1 MDTIIVREQ
10 RRVSYGAGGK
20 EKGGSSAQ
28 SSHDA
33 IGLSMA
39 AGQPL
44 SLQPQC
50 YNPLTNLCCLRWDG
64 PKKVSSVTN
73 PSSQRYW
80 ALKAFLPS

>member
-20 EKGGSSAQ
+20 EKGGSGAQ

-39 AGQPL
+39 QGNL
-44 SLQPQC
+44 S
-50 YNPLTNLCCLRWDG
+50 R
-64 PKKVSSVTN
+64 SSHNAIT
-73 PSSQRYW
+73 
-80 ALKAFLPS
+80 L